1 MTDTPDTSPDTS
13 ADTSEDEDSGIQ
25 VSLLTGFLGSGKTTL
40 LNRLLQHADMAKTAV
55 LVNEFGDIG
64 IDHLLVE
71 SVDEEMVQLT
81 TGCLCCTVQG
91 DLTRALRELF
101 LKRAK
106 GEVTRFQRVLIET
119 TGLADPAPILHTL
132 INDPILAH
140 RYFLDGV
147 ISTVDAMHG
156 IGQLEH
162 HAECRKQ
169 TAVADRIVITKTDMV
184 DKSSLPE
191 LEDAIKVLNPAAPI
205 HHAAHGNVDP
215 SMLFGCGLYD
225 PASKSFDVQ
234 NWLREEAY
242 QADHSH
248 NHDHD
253 PDHEHGHLHLDKN
266 RHGSDIEAFCMVYDD
281 PLEWPAF
288 IAWIQT
294 LITHKGENLLRI
306 KGIVSIVDEE
316 KPIAIHGVQHVF
328 HNPVRLPGWPSD
340 DRRSRIVFITRGIEP
355 GVIEQSLD
363 ALQKAAKETA
373 G

>member
-1 MTDTPDTSPDTS
+1 MTEQPDNPE
-13 ADTSEDEDSGIQ
+13 SEDAGIQ

-40 LNRLLQHADMAKTAV
+40 LNHLLRHPDMAETAV

-101 LKRAK
+101 LKRTK
-106 GEVTRFQRVLIET
+106 GEITKFRRVLIET

-147 ISTVDAMHG
+147 ISTVDGVHG
-156 IGQLEH
+156 MGQL
-162 HAECRKQ
+162 ARQTECQKQ

-184 DKSSLPE
+184 NKASLPT
-191 LEDAIKVLNPAAPI
+191 LEGAIKALNPAAPI
-205 HHAAHGNVDP
+205 HHAAHGDVDP
-215 SMLFGCGLYD
+215 SRLFGCGLYD

-234 NWLREEAY
+234 NWLCEEAY
-242 QADHSH
+242 HDEHEE
-248 NHDHD
+248 HDHD
-253 PDHEHGHLHLDKN
+253 HDHQNLDKN
-266 RHGSDIEAFCMVYDD
+266 RHGSDIEAFCMVYDE

-306 KGIVSIVDEE
+306 KGIVSIVDEN

-328 HNPVRLPGWPSD
+328 HNPVRLPDWPSE
-340 DRRSRIVFITRGIEP
+340 DRRSRIVFITRGIEA

-363 ALQKAAKETA
+363 ALQKAARESTNP
-373 G
+373 

>member
-1 MTDTPDTSPDTS
+1 MTEQPDSPK
-13 ADTSEDEDSGIQ
+13 SEDAGIQ

-40 LNRLLQHADMAKTAV
+40 LNHLLRQPDMAETAV

-106 GEVTRFQRVLIET
+106 GEITKFRRVLIET

-147 ISTVDAMHG
+147 ISTVDGVHG
-156 IGQLEH
+156 MGQL
-162 HAECRKQ
+162 ARQTECRKQ

-184 DKSSLPE
+184 DKTSLPA
-191 LEDAIKVLNPAAPI
+191 LEGAIKALNPAAPI
-205 HHAAHGNVDP
+205 HHAAHGDVDP
-215 SMLFGCGLYD
+215 SSLFGCGLYD

-242 QADHSH
+242 HDKHEE
-248 NHDHD
+248 NDHDHD
-253 PDHEHGHLHLDKN
+253 HQNLDKN
-266 RHGSDIEAFCMVYDD
+266 RHGSDIEAFCMVYDE

-306 KGIVSIVDEE
+306 KGIVSIVDED

-328 HNPVRLPGWPSD
+328 HNPVRLPDWPSE
-340 DRRSRIVFITRGIEP
+340 DRRSRIVFITRGIEA

-363 ALQKAAKETA
+363 ALQKAARETTNP
-373 G
+373 

>member
-1 MTDTPDTSPDTS
+1 MTDTRETDDP
-13 ADTSEDEDSGIQ
+13 GIQ

-40 LNRLLQHADMAKTAV
+40 LNKLLQHPDMAETAV

-71 SVDEEMVQLT
+71 QIDEEMVQLT
-81 TGCLCCTVQG
+81 TGCLCCAVQG

-101 LKRAK
+101 LKRTK
-106 GEVTRFQRVLIET
+106 GDITKFQRVLIET

-147 ISTVDAMHG
+147 IATVDAVHG
-156 IGQLEH
+156 LGQLDR

-169 TAVADRIVITKTDMV
+169 TAVADRIVITKMDLA
-184 DKSSLPE
+184 DEALLPG
-191 LEDAIKVLNPAAPI
+191 LEEAIRTFNPAAPQI
-205 HHAAHGNVDP
+205 RASHGDVAPDQ
-215 SMLFGCGLYD
+215 LFGCGLYD
-225 PASKSFDVQ
+225 PTTKSFDVQ

-242 QADHSH
+242 HEEHSH
-248 NHDHD
+248 HDHD
-253 PDHEHGHLHLDKN
+253 HDHDHDVN
-266 RHGSDIEAFCMVYDD
+266 RHSGDIEAFCMTYDD
-281 PLEWPAF
+281 PIEWPAF

-306 KGIVSIVDEE
+306 KGLVSIIDEE
-316 KPIAIHGVQHVF
+316 QPIAIHGVQHVF
-328 HNPVRLPGWPSD
+328 HNPVRLPKWPSD
-340 DRRSRIVFITRGIEP
+340 DHRTRIVFITRDLDQD
-355 GVIEQSLD
+355 VIRQSLD
-363 ALQKAAKETA
+363 ALQTAAKETA

>member
-1 MTDTPDTSPDTS
+1 MTDTPDTDDP
-13 ADTSEDEDSGIQ
+13 GIQ
-25 VSLLTGFLGSGKTTL
+25 VSLLIGFLGSGKTTL
-40 LNRLLQHADMAKTAV
+40 LNRLLQHPDMAETAV

-71 SVDEEMVQLT
+71 QVDEELVQLT
-81 TGCLCCTVQG
+81 TGCLCCAVQG

-101 LKRAK
+101 LKRTK
-106 GEVTRFQRVLIET
+106 GEITKFRRVLIET

-147 ISTVDAMHG
+147 ITTIDAVHG
-156 IGQLEH
+156 LGQLDR

-169 TAVADRIVITKTDMV
+169 TAVADRIVLTKIDLTDAAA
-184 DKSSLPE
+184 LPD
-191 LEDAIKVLNPAAPI
+191 LEAAVREINPAAPQI
-205 HHAAHGNVDP
+205 RAAHGDVSP
-215 SMLFGCGLYD
+215 EHLFGCGLYD
-225 PASKSFDVQ
+225 PATKSFDVQ

-242 QADHSH
+242 HSDHAG
-248 NHDHD
+248 HDHD
-253 PDHEHGHLHLDKN
+253 HDHGDTN
-266 RHGSDIEAFCMVYDD
+266 RHGDIDALCMTYDE

-306 KGIVSIVDEE
+306 KGLVNITNEE
-316 KPIAIHGVQHVF
+316 QPIAIHGVQHVF
-328 HNPVRLPGWPSD
+328 HNPVRLPQWPSD
-340 DRRSRIVFITRGIEP
+340 DHRTRIVFITRDMDQK
-355 GVIEQSLD
+355 VLQQSLD

>member
-1 MTDTPDTSPDTS
+1 MTDT
-13 ADTSEDEDSGIQ
+13 ADNDDPGIQ

-40 LNRLLQHADMAKTAV
+40 LNKLLQHPDMAETAV

-71 SVDEEMVQLT
+71 QVDEELVQLT
-81 TGCLCCTVQG
+81 TGCLCCAVQG

-101 LKRAK
+101 LKRTK
-106 GEVTRFQRVLIET
+106 GDITKFRRVLIET

-147 ISTVDAMHG
+147 IATVDAVHG
-156 IGQLEH
+156 PGQLDR

-169 TAVADRIVITKTDMV
+169 TAVADRIVLTKIDLADAAT
-184 DKSSLPE
+184 LPG
-191 LEDAIKVLNPAAPI
+191 LENAVKTLNPAAPQI
-205 HHAAHGNVDP
+205 RASHGEVSPDQ
-215 SMLFGCGLYD
+215 LFGCGLYD
-225 PASKSFDVQ
+225 PMTKSFDVQ

-242 QADHSH
+242 QGDHEG
-248 NHDHD
+248 HDHD
-253 PDHEHGHLHLDKN
+253 HDHDHHHHDGD
-266 RHGSDIEAFCMVYDD
+266 RHGDIDAICMTYDD
-281 PLEWPAF
+281 PIEWPAF

-306 KGIVSIVDEE
+306 KGLVNITNEDQ
-316 KPIAIHGVQHVF
+316 PIAIHGVQHVF
-328 HNPVRLPGWPSD
+328 HNPVRLPQWPSD
-340 DRRSRIVFITRGIEP
+340 DHRTRIVFITRDMDQK
-355 GVIEQSLD
+355 VLQKSLD

-373 G
+373 E